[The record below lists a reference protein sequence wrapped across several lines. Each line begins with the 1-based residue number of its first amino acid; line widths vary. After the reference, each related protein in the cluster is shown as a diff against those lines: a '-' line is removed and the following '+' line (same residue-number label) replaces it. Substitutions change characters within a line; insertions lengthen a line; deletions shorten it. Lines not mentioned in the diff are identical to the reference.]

1 MVRGGR
7 PKRRPQRE
15 MPSGSGPERTGRKL
29 LKVRDARPEE
39 QTGSRPRLPLWK
51 MLIPGQLDK
60 AVEEAQ
66 RESDRLKLEVERLR
80 RENAEAMQRQNKKN
94 PRYLQPLGDESGPNS
109 PQAIQKQPAPG
120 PRPPSSRKSS
130 SRRVKLFNRPV

>member
-29 LKVRDARPEE
+29 VRVRDARPEE

-60 AVEEAQ
+60 AVAAAQ
-66 RESDRLKLEVERLR
+66 RESDTLKRKAEKLQREKASALYGKPTVWNPEKYKSSVETAGPAGRVH
-80 RENAEAMQRQNKKN
+80 NK
-94 PRYLQPLGDESGPNS
+94 PR
-109 PQAIQKQPAPG
+109 
-120 PRPPSSRKSS
+120 SS
-130 SRRVKLFNRPV
+130 SRQVPLFERPK

>member
-1 MVRGGR
+1 MVKGGR

-15 MPSGSGPERTGRKL
+15 MPSGSGSERTGRRPV
-29 LKVRDARPEE
+29 KVRDARPDE

-80 RENAEAMQRQNKKN
+80 RQNAKDAKALYGKPNVWDPEKYESSVTAGPMGRVHNK
-94 PRYLQPLGDESGPNS
+94 PR
-109 PQAIQKQPAPG
+109 
-120 PRPPSSRKSS
+120 SS
-130 SRRVKLFNRPV
+130 SRQVPLFERPK